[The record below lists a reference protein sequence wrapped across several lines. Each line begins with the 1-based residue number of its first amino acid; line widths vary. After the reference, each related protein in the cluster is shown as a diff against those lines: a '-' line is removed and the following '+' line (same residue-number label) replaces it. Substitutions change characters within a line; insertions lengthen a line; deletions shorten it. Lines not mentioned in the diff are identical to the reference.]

1 VQCNGGTLGGSPAL
15 DGGTLVNAGN
25 LIDSVSFALTT
36 QHSSVISNLA
46 GATLLFAA
54 DSGTYFGGS
63 GGRGTIY
70 NYGLVSK
77 NGSSGTAGIADTFYN
92 FGTVEAAAGTLA
104 FSSAYVQSAG
114 GTELDGGSISIS
126 GSSFEIQGGG
136 LSGSN
141 TVTGSVDVGTA
152 GTVNPGAPIGS
163 LQVTGN
169 YTNAGSLNIALGGT
183 TPGTGFDVLTVGGAA
198 RIAGGTLNVSLTNGF
213 MPSASMSFVFLNA
226 APVLGTFSTFNYPNN
241 LGGLRMKLTYTSTSV
256 TIGFSPLP
264 YVNAGPTN
272 QAVPSGGTVNLS
284 VSAGGTGPFGYQ
296 WLKDGRLLPG
306 ATAGT
311 LTISDAGVTQ
321 SGAYS
326 VVITNGYGMA
336 ISLPALVTVGEPDLF
351 GWGDN
356 VWGQLGDGT
365 GNSWPQPQVVRCG
378 VLSVADGQGFSLF
391 LRGDGTLWAAGEN
404 AYGQLGDG
412 TLLTRSNA
420 VPVIG
425 GTNVV
430 AVAAGYLYAL
440 FLKSDGTL
448 WGMGGDFWND
458 FPSGPGGRVSN
469 AIPVTSISNVA
480 AMAIGSLHELFLK
493 TDGTLWAMGANASG
507 QLGNGTGVT
516 PAGPTAVPG
525 GTNVVAIAAG
535 MDYSLFLKM
544 DGTVWAMGAN
554 DHGQLG
560 DSTLVNRSNAVAV
573 IGGTNVAAIAA
584 GAYHSLFLKADGTLW
599 AVGDDTLGE
608 LGDNNT
614 ANGVTIRSNAVAV
627 IGGANVVAMAA
638 GNYDSWFVK
647 ADGTL
652 WGMGDDEESSLG
664 DGGIYGWELVPVALT
679 NVAVANIVSFCG
691 SYNAF
696 ATGLRVAGASL
707 PIVLSSMAWTP
718 SGGANINFTNTP
730 GLSFSIVTAT
740 NVALPANEWTWL
752 GVVNET
758 SPGQF
763 QFTDPLV
770 TNTPQR
776 FYRARCP

>member
-1 VQCNGGTLGGSPAL
+1 
-15 DGGTLVNAGN
+15 
-25 LIDSVSFALTT
+25 
-36 QHSSVISNLA
+36 
-46 GATLLFAA
+46 
-54 DSGTYFGGS
+54 
-63 GGRGTIY
+63 
-70 NYGLVSK
+70 VSK
-77 NGSSGTAGIADTFYN
+77 NGSSGTAGIADTFNN
-92 FGTVEAAAGTLA
+92 FGTVEAALGTLA
-104 FSSAYVQSAG
+104 FSGAYVQSAG

-141 TVTGSVDVGTA
+141 TVTGSVDVGNA
-152 GTVNPGAPIGS
+152 GAVNPGAPIGS
-163 LQVTGN
+163 LQITGN
-169 YTNAGSLNIALGGT
+169 YTDAGSLNIALGGT
-183 TPGTGFDVLTVGGAA
+183 TPGTGFDVLTVGGGAW
-198 RIAGGTLNVSLTNGF
+198 IAGGTLNVSLTNGF
-213 MPSASMSFVFLNA
+213 MPTASMSFVFLNA
-226 APVLGTFSTFNYPNN
+226 ASILGTFSTVHFPTN
-241 LGGLRMKLTYTSTSV
+241 LGGLRMQLTYTSTSV

-264 YVNAGPTN
+264 YVSAGPTN
-272 QAVPSGGTVNLS
+272 QAVPAGGTVNLS
-284 VSAGGTGPFGYQ
+284 VSATGTGPFGYQ

-311 LTISDAGVTQ
+311 LSITNAAVTK

-326 VVITNGYGMA
+326 VVVTNGYGMA
-336 ISLPALVTVGEPDLF
+336 ISLPALVTVSEPDLF

-356 VWGQLGDGT
+356 VYGQLGDGT
-365 GNSWPQPQVVRCG
+365 ENSWPQPVVVRCG
-378 VLSVADGQGFSLF
+378 VVSVADGYGFSLH
-391 LRGDGTLWAAGEN
+391 LRGDATLWAAGEN
-404 AYGQLGDG
+404 SNGQLGDG

-430 AVAAGYLYAL
+430 AVAAGDFYTL

-448 WGMGGDFWND
+448 WATGRNVWND
-458 FPSGPGGRVSN
+458 FVSGQAFLVSN
-469 AIPVTSISNVA
+469 AVPVTSISNVV

-493 TDGTLWAMGANASG
+493 ADGTLWAMGANASG
-507 QLGNGTGVT
+507 ELGNGTGVI
-516 PAGPTAVPG
+516 PAGPTAVLG

-535 MDYSLFLKM
+535 NDYSLFLKR

-560 DSTLVNRSNAVAV
+560 DGTLVNRSNAVSV
-573 IGGTNVAAIAA
+573 IGGANVVAIAA

-627 IGGANVVAMAA
+627 IGGTNVVAMTA

-652 WGMGDDEESSLG
+652 WGMGDDEAGGLG
-664 DGGIYGWELVPVALT
+664 DGGIYGWLLVPVALT
-679 NVAVANIVSFCG
+679 NVAVANIVSSCQ

-696 ATGLRVAGASL
+696 ATGSRVTGVSL
-707 PIVLSSMAWTP
+707 PIILSRPAWTQ
-718 SGGANINFTNTP
+718 SGGAKMNFTNTP
-730 GLSFSIVTAT
+730 GLSFSILAAT
-740 NVALPANEWTWL
+740 NVALPANAWTWL
-752 GVVNET
+752 GAATET

-763 QFTDPLV
+763 QFADPLA
-770 TNTPQR
+770 TNTPRR
-776 FYRARCP
+776 FYRARWP